1 MRRRQIVGRLAQLVL
16 LTVVYVVAGKL
27 GLRLAFVHASASA
40 VWPPTGIALAALLLW
55 GVGLWPAVFV
65 GAFVVNATTAG
76 SLATSL
82 GIAAGNTLEAVA
94 GAYLVNRYA
103 RGRWSFE
110 RSRDVFRFAGL
121 AALGSTTVSA
131 TSGVGSLLLGGF
143 MEPVRSAMVWLT
155 WWLGDMASDLLLAPV
170 IVLWFTHPRLRWSA
184 RRGLETAGVTVA
196 IVLTA
201 LLVFGGV
208 LPEGWR
214 NYPLNFLCIPV
225 LLWPAF
231 RLGQR
236 ESATAAL
243 LFTSI
248 AIAGTLRG
256 VGPFARDSPNE
267 ALLLLQSFVTVV
279 SFTVVTVG
287 AVVAERRRLEV
298 RLLRLADHD
307 PLTNLFSRRRLQEEL
322 RLTLAQAH
330 RYGTSGTLLFL
341 DLDDFKS
348 VNDALGHRAGDRALI
363 ALAQRLRARLRHSD
377 VLARMGGDEFAVL
390 LPHTDRVQGQA
401 LAAQLL
407 DAIRSHPIDL
417 GGRRVAISA
426 TIGMALFPAHGTTTD
441 ELLANA
447 DRAMYRA
454 KNAGGSRCAVHAP
467 DEQWQ
472 KAIEASFRSE
482 TQLRVALDQGRF
494 LFQGQPIL
502 DLRRDRVPHYELLL
516 RMVGQDDELLPPA
529 AFLGEAERCG
539 LLMTIERWAV
549 QRAIR
554 LLGRDGHGPHP
565 YALSVNL
572 SGRAFSDGE
581 LLALIER
588 ELTTTGIAPARL
600 VLEMS
605 ESSAVAELDHAREF
619 AIAAKGLGCRLALD
633 DFGVATS
640 SLHHLAQLPVDY
652 FKIDGSFI
660 QNVSHSPV
668 ERQLIRAVVE
678 MAVALDRQTVA
689 ESVADEATLRVLRA
703 CGVDYAQGYH
713 VGRPCALAELFPGRV
728 GERRFGPDQERPRDG
743 ADPAERRSGTRG
755 HR

>member
-1 MRRRQIVGRLAQLVL
+1 MRRSPIVGRVPELVL

-27 GLRLAFVHASASA
+27 GLRLAFVHASATA
-40 VWPPTGIALAALLLW
+40 VWPPTGIALAALLLR
-55 GVGLWPAVFV
+55 GGGLWPAVFL
-65 GAFVVNATTAG
+65 GAFLVNVTTAG
-76 SLATSL
+76 SPATSL
-82 GIAAGNTLEAVA
+82 GIAAGNTLEAVV
-94 GAYLVNRYA
+94 GAWLVNRYA

-110 RSRDVFRFAGL
+110 RSRDIFRVAGL
-121 AALGSTTVSA
+121 AALGSTTISA

-143 MEPVRSAMVWLT
+143 VDPARSGMVWLT
-155 WWLGDMASDLLLAPV
+155 WWLGDMASDVLLAPV
-170 IVLWFTHPRLRWSA
+170 IILWFAHPRPRWSA
-184 RRGLETAGVTVA
+184 RQALEAGGVA
-196 IVLTA
+196 VSVVLTA
-201 LLVFGGV
+201 LVVFGGV

-214 NYPLNFLCIPV
+214 SYPLNFLCIPV

-256 VGPFARDSPNE
+256 VGAFARDSPNE
-267 ALLLLQSFVTVV
+267 ALLLLQSFVAVV

-330 RYGTSGTLLFL
+330 RYGTSGALLFL

-348 VNDALGHRAGDRALI
+348 VNDALGHRAGDRVLA
-363 ALAQRLRARLRHSD
+363 ALAHRLRARLRHSD
-377 VLARMGGDEFAVL
+377 VVARMGGDEFAVL

-426 TIGMALFPAHGTTTD
+426 TIGMALFPAHGTTAE

-454 KNAGGSRCAVHAP
+454 KDAGGNRCRVHAR

-472 KAIEASFRSE
+472 RAIEASLHSE
-482 TQLRVALDQGRF
+482 TQLRAALDEGRF

-502 DLRRDRVPHYELLL
+502 DLHRDRIHHYELLL
-516 RMVGQDDELLPPA
+516 RMVGESGELLPPA

-539 LLMTIERWAV
+539 LLTTIERWVV
-549 QRAIR
+549 QQAIR
-554 LLGRDGHGPHP
+554 LLAQDGHGPDP

-572 SGRAFSDGE
+572 SGRAFSDPE
-581 LLALIER
+581 LPALIER
-588 ELTTTGIAPARL
+588 ELATTGIAPARL

-605 ESSAVAELDHAREF
+605 ESSAVADLDQAREF

-640 SLHHLAQLPVDY
+640 SLHHLAQLSVDY
-652 FKIDGSFI
+652 FKIDGSFV

-713 VGRPCALAELFPGRV
+713 VGRPCALAELLPGRA
-728 GERRFGPDQERPRDG
+728 GERRVGPDRKGSQDRVHP
-743 ADPAERRSGTRG
+743 T
-755 HR
+755 